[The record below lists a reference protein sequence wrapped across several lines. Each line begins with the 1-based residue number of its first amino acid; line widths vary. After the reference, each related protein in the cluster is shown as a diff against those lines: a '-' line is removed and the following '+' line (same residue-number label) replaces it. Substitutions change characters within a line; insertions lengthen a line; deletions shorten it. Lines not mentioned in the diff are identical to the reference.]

1 MHDKMKHN
9 KFYLMLT
16 SLFVMILSACS
27 ADEYDMGPVDV
38 KQGDLAEGVA
48 FTITPDAQ
56 NPNIIH
62 LKSLMPANYHVAWE
76 HPQGRATGN
85 ECTLRIPFEGDYEVK
100 LGVETRGGYIWSA
113 PATFHISQMC
123 SDFISDPLWTVL
135 TGGVDSEKTW
145 MFNINA
151 EAKCLPPF
159 NSPIWFF
166 TGGYAWDHLHN
177 ASGDNFIDAE
187 VWDAES
193 AIDPSMA
200 GQWYWQADYA
210 SNDWM
215 CGAKD
220 YGTITF
226 DLKGGANLTTV
237 NDMEGTKTGN
247 YMLDAERHTLAL
259 SGIELYPIDGRLA
272 GVKNWNILYMN
283 ENFLTI
289 CDSASG
295 VAVNLVSKDYYDNY
309 KAPDEEVKL
318 PSTWAD
324 DILVIMKG
332 QPVNYSLDAKAAFG
346 TATAGGNIIGDL
358 NPSSA
363 KVSLSLNSYKS
374 TYTCGDVS
382 GTFTYDKDGVFTFS
396 DGLGSTDL
404 GGAAFAA
411 DKDQQLKLLKYEIG
425 TGGYVSDV
433 WFGAKTVDEYGAKTG
448 YTVYHFNS
456 VVGGAVVE
464 YDAQMYIMEIGNWKS
479 LVSPVTSVSSD
490 GTYSVTY
497 TGASSE
503 LDGEGKGEI
512 HWYVD
517 LFNVLK
523 DHPKAKCQILSVTYD
538 GNNYDYD
545 ASLTDSDARDGGNPD
560 GIRMQLKN
568 AWGTGIALP
577 DFTQSITVTFSVSFN
592 D

>member
-1 MHDKMKHN
+1 
-9 KFYLMLT
+9 MLT
-16 SLFVMILSACS
+16 SLLVMILSACS
-27 ADEYDMGPVDV
+27 ADEFDMGPVDI
-38 KQGDLAEGVA
+38 KQGDLVEGVA
-48 FTITPDAQ
+48 FSITPDAE

-62 LKSLMPANYHVAWE
+62 LKSLMPANYHIAWE
-76 HPQGRATGN
+76 HPQGRSTDN

-100 LGVETRGGYIWSA
+100 IGVETRGGYVWGA
-113 PATFHISQMC
+113 PATFHVSQMC
-123 SDFISDPLWTVL
+123 AEFISNPLWTVL
-135 TGGVDSEKTW
+135 TGGVDCEKTW

-151 EAKCLPPF
+151 ERKCLPPF
-159 NSPIWFF
+159 ISPLWFM

-177 ASGDNFIDAE
+177 AAGDNYVDAD

-200 GQWYWQADYA
+200 GQWYWSADYA
-210 SNDWM
+210 GNDWM
-215 CGAKD
+215 CAAQD

-226 DLKGGANLTTV
+226 DLKGGAHITTV
-237 NDMEGTKTGN
+237 NDMEGTKKGN
-247 YMLDAERHTLAL
+247 YMLDADKHTLGL

-272 GVKNWNILYMN
+272 GVKSWNILYMN
-283 ENFLTI
+283 DNWLQI
-289 CDSASG
+289 CDPVSG

-309 KAPDEEVKL
+309 QEPDEEVKL

-332 QPVNYSLDAKAAFG
+332 QPVNYSLNAGAAYG
-346 TATAGGNIIGDL
+346 LATAGGNVIGDL
-358 NPSSA
+358 KASSA
-363 KVSLSLNSYKS
+363 KVNLTLNSYKN

-382 GTFTYDKDGVFTFS
+382 GTFTYDKEGVFTFS
-396 DGLGSTDL
+396 DGLGVVDL
-404 GGAAFAA
+404 GGATFAA
-411 DKDQQLKLLKYEIG
+411 DKDSQLKLLKYEIG

-456 VVGGAVVE
+456 VVGGAVIE
-464 YDAQMYIMEIGNWKS
+464 YDAQMYITEIGNWKS
-479 LVSPVTSVSSD
+479 VSSPVTAVSAS

-497 TGASSE
+497 TGAASE
-503 LDGEGKGEI
+503 LDGDGKGEI

-523 DHPKAKCQILSVTYD
+523 DHPNAKCQILSVSYD
-538 GNNYDYD
+538 GKEYSYD

-568 AWGTGIALP
+568 AWGTGIPLP
-577 DFTQSITVTFSVSFN
+577 DFTQSITVSFSVNFN